1 MKSKIALYLSVVM
14 RIALLAMLFCLTV
27 LLTGVPAPAQ
37 AMGWS
42 IEPVPLAADLASADF
57 VVVGRL
63 YNGNADAG
71 GGTTEIAILTIV
83 KDHPGLGDKKH
94 FTLKRYVPTK
104 DDSPTYLVLFGAV
117 VKDEVDVYRGIPC
130 TGKDDELIAYLNGIR
145 NLEKASSYKQLAFY
159 FDHLEHRRSDI
170 AQDAC
175 RVFHNATYRELKFAS
190 DAYDVEKLKGWL
202 ADEKVPEARKELY
215 RILIVFCQVAR
226 KR

>member
-1 MKSKIALYLSVVM
+1 M
-14 RIALLAMLFCLTV
+14 
-27 LLTGVPAPAQ
+27 
-37 AMGWS
+37 
-42 IEPVPLAADLASADF
+42 
-57 VVVGRL
+57 L
-63 YNGNADAG
+63 YNGDAEANAG
-71 GGTTEIAILTIV
+71 GGTTEVAILTIV

-104 DDSPTYLVLFGAV
+104 DDSPTYLVLFGSV

-130 TGKDDELIAYLNGIR
+130 TGKDDELIAYLKGIR
-145 NLEKASSYKQLAFY
+145 NLEKAGTYKQLAFY
-159 FDHLEHRRSDI
+159 FDHLEHRQSGI

-215 RILIVFCQVAR
+215 RVLLVFCQAAR